1 VSVWFVTGASKG
13 FGAQIVRE
21 ALARGEQA
29 VATARNPQAVHDAF
43 PDAGD
48 ALLVAPLD
56 VADQDQAQAAV
67 DAAVDRFGRIDV
79 LVNNAGRGLVGAVE
93 EASDE
98 EVRAIFETNV
108 FGLLAVTRAVLPV
121 MRRQR
126 SGRVFNLSSVG
137 GIAVGQG
144 WGIYG
149 GTKYAVEGISEA
161 MRRELA
167 PLGVQV
173 TIVEPGTFRTDF
185 LDGSSLHAARAVVD
199 DYGATSGQV
208 RNWADTT
215 NHQQLGDP
223 AKAAKVIVDVAQ
235 VAEQPVRLQL
245 GADCVERV
253 EERLDAIRAELDD
266 WREVALSTAFEP
278 TPETARS
285 GDSTL

>member
-1 VSVWFVTGASKG
+1 MSVWFVTGASKG
-13 FGAQIVRE
+13 FGAHIVRE
-21 ALARGEQA
+21 ALARGHQA
-29 VATARNPQAVHDAF
+29 VATARNPQTVHDAF

-56 VADQDQAQAAV
+56 VTDQEQARSAAEAAV
-67 DAAVDRFGRIDV
+67 ERFGRIDV
-79 LVNNAGRGLVGAVE
+79 LVNNAGRGLLGAVE
-93 EASDE
+93 EAGDE
-98 EVRAIFETNV
+98 EVRAVFDTNV
-108 FGLLAVTRAVLPV
+108 FGLLAVTRAVLPI

-185 LDGSSLHAARAVVD
+185 LDGSSLHIARTVID
-199 DYGATSGQV
+199 DYADTAGQV
-208 RNWADTT
+208 RESTDSR
-215 NHQQLGDP
+215 NHQQVGDP
-223 AKAAKVIVDVAQ
+223 AKAATVIVDVAE
-235 VAEQPVRLQL
+235 APEQPVRLQL

-253 EERLDAIRAELDD
+253 EARLDAIRTELDT

-278 TPETARS
+278 SR
-285 GDSTL
+285 